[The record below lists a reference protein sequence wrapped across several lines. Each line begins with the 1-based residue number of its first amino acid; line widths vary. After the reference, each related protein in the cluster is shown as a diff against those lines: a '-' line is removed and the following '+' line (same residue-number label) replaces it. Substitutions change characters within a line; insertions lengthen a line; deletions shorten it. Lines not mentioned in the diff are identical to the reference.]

1 MFNNLEVY
9 NPDITGYIVT
19 MELAYSFNDEVNE
32 VTIGEFMKRIS
43 SYFSIPNDL
52 YPYHP
57 TSIAREG
64 QFSIINKLYIS
75 NDKESNIRLQKFV
88 NELKDTYVEYM
99 RATKEMVSS
108 IGYNI
113 LTEKKALKIFW
124 ILNSICRIRFRR

>member
-1 MFNNLEVY
+1 MFSNLEVY
-9 NPDITGYIVT
+9 NPDISGYIVT

-88 NELKDTYVEYM
+88 NELKDTYIEYLVDLVLVFKIIPNPTITS
-99 RATKEMVSS
+99 RPDD
-108 IGYNI
+108 G
-113 LTEKKALKIFW
+113 LKIFTNLVKNG
-124 ILNSICRIRFRR
+124 INY